1 MQILR
6 FGTCQICILYL
17 LLVCCNITTPNYL
30 STAIVIQLIT
40 VAIGGTFVF
49 YTNFN
54 HYRKQY
60 SNFSKSQLILMDVVI
75 HVIPLIHALCCLD
88 KYVIRPIPI
97 QSLIIPYMYMILYFT
112 YTDVRNVYID
122 FSPIYLI
129 SIMIISNCFTR
140 QLIECF

>member
-17 LLVCCNITTPNYL
+17 VLVCCNITTPNCL
-30 STAIVIQLIT
+30 STAIAIQLIT

-60 SNFSKSQLILMDVVI
+60 SNFSKRQLILMDAVI

-88 KYVIRPIPI
+88 KYIIRPLPYESYI
-97 QSLIIPYMYMILYFT
+97 LIYIYGIIYFT

-122 FSPIYLI
+122 FSPQYLI
-129 SIMIISNCFTR
+129 SIIIISQCITK